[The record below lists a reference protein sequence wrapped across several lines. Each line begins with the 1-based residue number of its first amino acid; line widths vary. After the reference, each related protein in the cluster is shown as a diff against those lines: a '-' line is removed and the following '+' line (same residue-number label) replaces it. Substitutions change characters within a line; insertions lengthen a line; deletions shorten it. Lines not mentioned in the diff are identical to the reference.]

1 MQMYIH
7 SVETSHSYAG
17 FRNCTRWQ
25 ANVEI
30 ICDSFAE
37 IDRVN
42 KFGYKWDN
50 RNILDFMNA
59 INKEKFMC
67 VASQGKSKIIF
78 MLKDND
84 SEIREIA
91 QGFATF
97 MTSTKE

>member
-7 SVETSHSYAG
+7 SVESSYD
-17 FRNCTRWQ
+17 FNISLRYR

-30 ICDSFAE
+30 ICESLDE
-37 IDRVN
+37 IERVN
-42 KFGYKWDN
+42 KLGQNGND
-50 RNILDFMNA
+50 RDILCFMKA
-59 INKEKFMC
+59 IDKKKFMY

-84 SEIREIA
+84 PEIREIA

>member
-1 MQMYIH
+1 VGYRDCI
-7 SVETSHSYAG
+7 
-17 FRNCTRWQ
+17 RWQ

-30 ICDSFAE
+30 MCESFAE

-42 KFGYKWDN
+42 KFGYRWDN

-59 INKEKFMC
+59 IDKEKFMY

-84 SEIREIA
+84 PEIREIA
-91 QGFATF
+91 QAFATF
-97 MTSTKE
+97 MTSKEE